1 MNTYARILE
10 SLLYADID
18 NLRTVAA
25 LIDQVAGHYRFVANG
40 IAATT
45 IAPPSPNLINGLN
58 FAVREIEETTGR
70 HILAQGVGSS
80 LAVITPENAEGQ
92 GVDMFLATVS
102 LVKPM
107 NVAIFAFD
115 EEIDLPIAMV
125 AAGSLPTRV
134 TFRLVAA
141 PKTLSWGG
149 DLLNAIATLSQTPP
163 DVILVSAASLQE
175 IPSSLEELG
184 QSIALLQD
192 MLEPRDR
199 ALVIVIGAKA
209 VQDTLYP
216 LLHKNSTLEAVLLED
231 QPDEYA
237 VAEETLQLLETYYQ
251 ETRIARLPGFGA
263 IQSWSNFTIRSAL
276 AMRTLSIRQLSR
288 QTPGS
293 ILYAHIGSEA
303 TQVIAADQHSYRS
316 FVDVDWGTG
325 YSMAKLLQQDETL
338 EQVLRWTPGMT
349 PERDLLALLW
359 QRSLRPHIRPT
370 IEDLLWLEHAAARVV
385 LNKTIRALPSTYRH
399 ETGFPAPTF
408 LIGSGPAIQMAPRP
422 AQAAMILVDAVQ
434 PVGVVRLMRER
445 LGLLPLVGYLAE
457 EEQTLIAD
465 LLRFDMFESLGTLI
479 VPFGE
484 MNPGKPVLEFTMP
497 MPGGGS
503 YTVEVE
509 AGQLYREYVPPGTQ
523 FSLELK
529 PARGIDIGE
538 GSGRKRTITIH
549 GGAVGLI
556 VDARGRPLPQ
566 TETLVT
572 QRKLVQD
579 WMLYVGS

>member
-1 MNTYARILE
+1 MNAYTRVLE

-18 NLRTVAA
+18 NLRTVAS

-40 IAATT
+40 VAATT

-70 HILAQGVGSS
+70 HILAQGIGSS

-115 EEIDLPIAMV
+115 EEVDLPIAMV

-149 DLLNAIATLSQTPP
+149 NLLEAIATLSQTPP
-163 DVILVSAASLQE
+163 DVILVSAATLQE
-175 IPSSLEELG
+175 IPPSLEELG

-192 MLEPRDR
+192 MHEPRDR
-199 ALVIVIGAKA
+199 ALVIVVGSKA

-216 LLHKNSTLEAVLLED
+216 LLHKNSTLEAVLIED
-231 QPDEYA
+231 QPDEYT
-237 VAEETLQLLETYYQ
+237 VAEETLDLLETYYQ

-263 IQSWSNFTIRSAL
+263 IQSWSNFTIRSAP
-276 AMRTLSIRQLSR
+276 AMRTLSIRHLSR
-288 QTPGS
+288 QTSGS
-293 ILYAHIGSEA
+293 ILYAYIGSEA
-303 TQVIAADQHSYRS
+303 TQVVAANATAYRS
-316 FVDVDWGTG
+316 FIDVDWGTG
-325 YSMAKLLQQDETL
+325 YSLVNLLQGEVL

-359 QRSLRPHIRPT
+359 QRALRPHIRPT
-370 IEDLLWLEHAAARVV
+370 MEDLLWLEHAAARV
-385 LNKTIRALPSTYRH
+385 LLGKTIRTLPATYRH
-399 ETGFPAPTF
+399 ETGFPAPDF
-408 LIGSGPAIQMAPRP
+408 LIGSGGVIQNVPRP
-422 AQAAMILVDAVQ
+422 AQAAMILIDAVQ
-434 PVGVVRLMRER
+434 PVGVMRLLRER

-457 EEQTLIAD
+457 EEQRLVAD
-465 LLRFDMFESLGTLI
+465 LLRFDMFETLGTLI

-484 MNPGKPVLEFTMP
+484 MSPGKKVLEFTMP
-497 MPGGGS
+497 MPGGGA

-509 AGQLYREYVPPGTQ
+509 AGQLYREYVPPGAKLT
-523 FSLELK
+523 LELK

-538 GSGRKRTITIH
+538 GSGRKRTVTIH
-549 GGAVGLI
+549 GGSVGLI
-556 VDARGRPLPQ
+556 VDARGRPIPQ
-566 TETLVT
+566 VETLVT